1 MPGAQVWEGAQQL
14 LLGVG
19 EGAFSVEL
27 CPEAGGEPRTQ
38 AWVYA
43 LKHDS
48 GGHKRSSQKT
58 SQVVGWGKGGDLS

>member
-1 MPGAQVWEGAQQL
+1 MPGAQVWEGTQQL

-27 CPEAGGEPRTQ
+27 WPDAGGGPRTQ

-48 GGHKRSSQKT
+48 SGHKWNSQKT
-58 SQVVGWGKGGDLS
+58 SQVGGWGKGGDLS